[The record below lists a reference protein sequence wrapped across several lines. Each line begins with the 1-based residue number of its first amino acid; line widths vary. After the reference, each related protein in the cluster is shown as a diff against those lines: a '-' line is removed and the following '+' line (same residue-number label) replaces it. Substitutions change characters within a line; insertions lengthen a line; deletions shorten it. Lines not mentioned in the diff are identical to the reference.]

1 MLSELSRQLRQR
13 LALPLPGIEA
23 QYQMAHAERRVNLSR
38 YRIPEN
44 VRKGSVLLLLY
55 EKNGE
60 IMFPLIVRQEY
71 EGVHSGQVALPGGK
85 YEEEDGTLEYT
96 AIRESHEEIGIIK
109 RDISL
114 IGQLTELYIPPSN
127 FLVQPFIGTLNY
139 EPTFL
144 PDAKEVARVVEI
156 SLENL
161 MDEHRVSEK
170 VIKLSNGMEI
180 LTPYFSLR
188 GNVVWGATA
197 MMLAE
202 MKSVLY
208 EIGY

>member
-144 PDAKEVARVVEI
+144 PDTKEVARVVEI

-208 EIGY
+208 EIG